1 MDDRSR
7 YSTENCSIARTLRI
21 VGERWSLLV
30 LREAFY
36 GNTRFEQFLE
46 RTGCARNLLSQ
57 RLVTLVEHGI
67 LHRDSYREPGQ
78 RARYEYRL
86 TDKGRDLY
94 PVLVALMQW
103 GDRYVADSAG
113 PPVLLTH
120 RDCGA
125 PLHITLGCD
134 LGHEDIASD
143 EVDAAIGPGARLLTS

>member
-1 MDDRSR
+1 MDR
-7 YSTENCSIARTLRI
+7 TENCSIARTLRI

-30 LREAFY
+30 LREAFH

-46 RTGCARNLLSQ
+46 HVGCARNLLSQ

-67 LHRDSYREPGQ
+67 LDRDSYQDPGQ

-94 PVLVALMQW
+94 PVLIALMQW
-103 GDRYVADSAG
+103 GDRYVADEAG

-120 RDCGA
+120 HDCGA
-125 PLHITLGCD
+125 PVHTTLSCD
-134 LGHEDIASD
+134 LGHEGIGPD
-143 EVDAAIGPGARLLTS
+143 EVDAAARVLTS